1 MLQTLIYLCLKLE
14 IFQSPSIP
22 NEILCA
28 VMESVNAEQEC
39 AQGTGCG
46 HAICILSSR
55 RNIHLANLF
64 SLHNLCNKFQI
75 ELLQMLI
82 LPSWLSAA
90 FFPIKSSSVNSR
102 RPKSTLRSAPCTD
115 FWLACW

>member
-64 SLHNLCNKFQI
+64 SLHNLCN
-75 ELLQMLI
+75 
-82 LPSWLSAA
+82 
-90 FFPIKSSSVNSR
+90 
-102 RPKSTLRSAPCTD
+102 
-115 FWLACW
+115 